1 MNPIDFSE
9 NYMIY
14 YNSMPHNEVL
24 SSENDTG
31 TEVGE

>member
-9 NYMIY
+9 NHMLY

-24 SSENDTG
+24 SPENDTG